1 MDSCADPL
9 WLSPSPAIASFE
21 ESVQVAIS
29 PCCQRDLPDVI
40 LRIFPRMPG
49 PIPRRSHRMHLPVSS
64 PVSSAF
70 PSRRWVGFPR
80 CFREHDFL
88 RPLFSRLQT
97 FLYVQASDF
106 AHPPGRSH
114 HCPKL
119 RQGGQGFYV
128 RAERASLPPHAPDML
143 TARIQAIDGTG
154 TYTSLDSQSYRLL
167 PP

>member
-9 WLSPSPAIASFE
+9 WLSPAPAIASFE

-49 PIPRRSHRMHLPVSS
+49 PIPRRSHRMPLPVSS

-80 CFREHDFL
+80 CIREHDFS

-114 HCPKL
+114 RCPYCGRAARVFTSGLNVL
-119 RQGGQGFYV
+119 RCLRTHRICSPPEYRQLTV
-128 RAERASLPPHAPDML
+128 RGL
-143 TARIQAIDGTG
+143 TPR
-154 TYTSLDSQSYRLL
+154 
-167 PP
+167 